1 MLDVTAE
8 PVERTRVV
16 DGVAVP
22 GTEFDSGVGGEGW
35 EGTPP
40 ANDTDVNVDYVP
52 DHHSKRCRAGRGLHH
67 DGVTTT
73 PPRTT
78 PRYLSS
84 GAKVRP

>member
-1 MLDVTAE
+1 VLDVTAE

-22 GTEFDSGVGGEGW
+22 GTEFDSAVGEEGC

-52 DHHSKRCRAGRGLHH
+52 DHHS
-67 DGVTTT
+67 
-73 PPRTT
+73 
-78 PRYLSS
+78 
-84 GAKVRP
+84 